1 MKERPNWREK
11 KGEREGK
18 ERLRRWGSRGEGV
31 DTAWPDL

>member
-1 MKERPNWREK
+1 MKWPKGEG

-18 ERLRRWGSRGEGV
+18 ARDKGRGSGGV